1 MLAGAVEK
9 DAALQVA
16 LLMAVPGLGVLFVNE
31 DTI

>member
-16 LLMAVPGLGVLFVNE
+16 LLMAVPGLGVLLVNE
-31 DTI
+31 GRI